1 MLIMICWCDYAGL
14 ITYPCISFYP
24 QVMDS
29 SQWSL
34 ECKTITYP
42 CQDVRPLLFQE
53 TI

>member
-1 MLIMICWCDYAGL
+1 MLIMICWWLNFDDVVYIPIAHEP
-14 ITYPCISFYP
+14 I
-24 QVMDS
+24 VMDS